1 MTNPIPGATAL
12 PTYHPQHDTLTKAL
26 HWGSLLAVIA
36 AAATGWIME
45 DLAKGAAK
53 TQVVNLHASF
63 GTLIIGLTL
72 LRLLWRGGAPAV
84 EPLRRPWWLFVAAK
98 TMQVALYGLL
108 VALPLT
114 GLLMMAAK
122 GRSFEMFGLFTV
134 PPLLTLDRGLVH
146 SIEEAHEVMVNLLI
160 GLVGLHTLAALMH
173 HYVLKDDVLLRMM
186 PHRSSR
192 TDIQS

>member
-1 MTNPIPGATAL
+1 MTTPVPGATAL
-12 PTYHPQHDTLTKAL
+12 PTYHPHHDTLTQAL
-26 HWGSLLAVIA
+26 HWVSLLAVVS

-63 GTLIIGLTL
+63 GVLIIGLTL

-84 EPLRRPWWLFVAAK
+84 EPLRRPWWLYVAAK
-98 TMQVALYGLL
+98 TMQVALYVLL

-114 GLLMMAAK
+114 GILMMAAK

-186 PHRSSR
+186 PHRLSR
-192 TDIQS
+192 SDSQC